1 VDPLTRADSG
11 GLEHLDRQTC
21 YDLLSRTMIGRL
33 VFTQGAL
40 PAIEP
45 VRFTLEGHDVV
56 IATEQGQRLPAT
68 SRMGVVAFEADAYD
82 EDTRTGWCVVLIGRS
97 HADGD
102 RVRIRPEIV
111 RGRRIRSLPLPA
123 HQDTAVG

>member
-1 VDPLTRADSG
+1 MTRADPA

-21 YDLLSRTMIGRL
+21 YDLLSRTLIGRL

-45 VRFTLEGHDVV
+45 VRFRLEGHDVV
-56 IATEQGQRLPAT
+56 IDAELGLVLPAA
-68 SRMGVVAFEADAYD
+68 SRMAVVAFEADAYD
-82 EDTRTGWCVVLIGRS
+82 EDTRTGWRVVLIGRS

-111 RGRRIRSLPLPA
+111 RGRRIRSLPLTA

>member
-1 VDPLTRADSG
+1 MDPLTRADSD
-11 GLEHLDRQTC
+11 GLEQLDRQTC
-21 YDLLSRTMIGRL
+21 YDLLSRTSIGRL

-45 VRFTLEGHDVV
+45 VRFSLDGHDVV
-56 IATEQGQRLPAT
+56 VRAEQGLHLPAA
-68 SRMGVVAFEADAYD
+68 SRMAVVAFEADAYD

-97 HADGD
+97 RADGD
-102 RVRIRPEIV
+102 RVRIMPEIV
-111 RGRRIRSLPLPA
+111 RGRRIRSLPLAA